1 MLRVKV
7 QYWERYQIWHIFRPA
22 LESLGPGGGGCSLGL
37 SGFFCY
43 SALFPSGSLC
53 PASGVGSVLVL
64 GGLKAI
70 PAPARPTQAPALI
83 NQQSLL
89 IAQPLYHLPGPG
101 PCGRKGPA
109 SHRPSQRKGRSRR
122 TFQEPSQILNVRL
135 GTEWGGQ
142 AERKWGQRVLAT
154 QSPLPDAPQF
164 RRHRAS

>member
-1 MLRVKV
+1 MGEISDLAYFQACPRVLGTRGRGLLPRPL
-7 QYWERYQIWHIFRPA
+7 WIFLLLFA
-22 LESLGPGGGGCSLGL
+22 LI
-37 SGFFCY
+37 
-43 SALFPSGSLC
+43 PSGSLC
-53 PASGVGSVLVL
+53 PASGVSSVLAL

-142 AERKWGQRVLAT
+142 AERRWGQRVLAT
-154 QSPLPDAPQF
+154 QSPLPDAPHF